1 MTAKAFTF
9 DFDDRYRRIDRL
21 FGISPDS
28 ALVTLADGRLTAR
41 FGPWLLATELSNLAG
56 AEITGPYSLLKTIGP
71 ARLSVSDR
79 GLTFATNSRRGV
91 CIRFVRP
98 VPGID
103 PLGKI
108 KHPNLTVTV
117 RDCAGLLTA
126 LEVGGMG
133 SAAG

>member
-1 MTAKAFTF
+1 MTRTP
-9 DFDDRYRRIDRL
+9 RI
-21 FGISPDS
+21 PK
-28 ALVTLADGRLTAR
+28 
-41 FGPWLLATELSNLAG
+41 

-91 CIRFVRP
+91 CLRFVRP

-117 RDCAGLLTA
+117 WDCAGLLAA
-126 LEVGGMG
+126 LDIAGLG
-133 SAAG
+133 SAAS

>member
-1 MTAKAFTF
+1 MTANAFTF
-9 DFDDRYRRIDRL
+9 DFDDRYRRLDRL
-21 FGISPDS
+21 VGISPDS
-28 ALVTLADGRLTAR
+28 ALVTIADGLLTAR
-41 FGPWLLATELSNLAG
+41 FGPWLLTTELSNIAG

-91 CIRFVRP
+91 CIRFNRP

-103 PLGKI
+103 PLAKI

-117 RDCAGLLTA
+117 RDCAGLLVA
-126 LEVGGMG
+126 LDLGRLG
-133 SAAG
+133 SAAS